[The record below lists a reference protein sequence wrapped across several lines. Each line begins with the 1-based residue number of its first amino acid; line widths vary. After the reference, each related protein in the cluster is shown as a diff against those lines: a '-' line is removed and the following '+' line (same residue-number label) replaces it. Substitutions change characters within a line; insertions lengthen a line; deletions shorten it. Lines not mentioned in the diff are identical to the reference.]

1 MRISDWSSDVCS
13 SDLLV
18 LDRRYLIEEDP
29 AAVKQEIV
37 DLLDALKHDRKGF
50 DYALREVL
58 AFQPTMTDPE
68 APVVRAVSAA
78 IELVLRRPAR
88 QVVSPGTYDQT
99 HNVLV
104 GLLEDCLPSRPGILD
119 LPPPPAEHT

>member
-78 IELVLRRPAR
+78 IELVLGRPAR
-88 QVVSPGTYDQT
+88 QVVSPGTY
-99 HNVLV
+99 
-104 GLLEDCLPSRPGILD
+104 EDRKSTRLNSS
-119 LPPPPAEHT
+119 H

>member
-78 IELVLRRPAR
+78 IEQVLGRPAR
-88 QVVSPGTYDQT
+88 PVVSPGPYDQKQ
-99 HNVLV
+99 HVRV
-104 GLLEDCLPSRPGILD
+104 GLLEDRKSVV
-119 LPPPPAEHT
+119 